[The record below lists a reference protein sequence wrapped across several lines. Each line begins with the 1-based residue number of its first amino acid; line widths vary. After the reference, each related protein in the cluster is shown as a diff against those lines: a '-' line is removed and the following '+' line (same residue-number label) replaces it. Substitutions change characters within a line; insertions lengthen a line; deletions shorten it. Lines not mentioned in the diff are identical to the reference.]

1 MSSQW
6 WHNAVFYQIYARSF
20 ADSNGDG
27 IGDLDGI
34 TAHLDYLNDGTDR
47 SLGIDAIWLTP
58 INPSP
63 LKDWGYDVSDYCDI
77 HPELGDLG
85 AFERLIRE
93 AGRRGIRII
102 LDLVP
107 NHTSDRHRWFC
118 ESRFARNHPRRNWYI
133 WKQGTPERPPNNW
146 LSVFGGPA
154 WKWDETTREWYQ
166 HLFLAAQPD
175 LNFRNPEVVQRCM
188 R

>member
-1 MSSQW
+1 MSTEW
-6 WHNAVFYQIYARSF
+6 WRSAVFYQIYARSF

-63 LKDWGYDVSDYCDI
+63 LQDWGYDVSDYCGI

-107 NHTSDRHRWFC
+107 NHTSDQHSWFR
-118 ESRFARNHPRRNWYI
+118 ESRSARNHPKRNWYR
-133 WKQGTPERPPNNW
+133 WKPGTPERAPN
-146 LSVFGGPA
+146 SHA
-154 WKWDETTREWYQ
+154 
-166 HLFLAAQPD
+166 
-175 LNFRNPEVVQRCM
+175 C
-188 R
+188 

>member
-1 MSSQW
+1 MSSEW
-6 WHNAVFYQIYARSF
+6 WRNAVFYQIYVRSF

-63 LKDWGYDVSDYCDI
+63 LKDWGYDVSDYCGV

-85 AFERLIRE
+85 AFDRLIRE

-118 ESRFARNHPRRNWYI
+118 ASRFARNHPRRNWYI
-133 WKQGTPERPPNNW
+133 WSREPPSARRTTGSASSAARPGNGMRRPGNGTSTCSSQHSPT
-146 LSVFGGPA
+146 STSA
-154 WKWDETTREWYQ
+154 TRRSCSD
-166 HLFLAAQPD
+166 A
-175 LNFRNPEVVQRCM
+175 
-188 R
+188 